1 MLTKRNLQIFP
12 NKNRLKLLTNGIK
25 GIIIFLMAVR
35 KTVAYFV
42 GKERDDFGGKSYGG
56 ILRKPLLS
64 FGEEMHRR
72 KAPLKPK

>member
-1 MLTKRNLQIFP
+1 
-12 NKNRLKLLTNGIK
+12 
-25 GIIIFLMAVR
+25 MAVR

-42 GKERDDFGGKSYGG
+42 GKERDDFGGKSCGG